1 MDADTRFRLILT
13 EVDDELSDQDRKRLH
28 FVIGNVIPKR
38 LREHPTVADTVNLW
52 ETLFERGKISAEDF
66 QFLIDTFDGIGC
78 HRAAQKL
85 RGVFSQHATRFGGEK
100 TRFPLV

>member
-13 EVDDELSDQDRKRLH
+13 EVDEDLSDQDRKRLH

-38 LREHPTVADTVNLW
+38 LREHPTVADTVILW
-52 ETLFERGKISAEDF
+52 ETLFERGKISSDDF

-78 HRAAQKL
+78 HRAARKL
-85 RGVFSQHATRFGGEK
+85 RGIFSHNATHFDGK
-100 TRFPLV
+100 NRFPLV